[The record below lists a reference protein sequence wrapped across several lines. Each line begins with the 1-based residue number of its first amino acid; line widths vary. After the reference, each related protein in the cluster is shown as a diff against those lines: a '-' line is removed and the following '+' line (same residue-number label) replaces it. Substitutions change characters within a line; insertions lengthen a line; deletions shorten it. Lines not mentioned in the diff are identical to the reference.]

1 MQAKG
6 KFITLEGG
14 EGVGK
19 TTNLAVVKA
28 CLEAAGKRVLLTRE
42 PGGTP
47 IGEKIRTILLDKGNA
62 PLLASAELLLV
73 FAARVQHVEEV
84 IRPAIER
91 GEWVLSDRFTD
102 ASYAYQGG
110 GRGIDSAR
118 IAYLETWL
126 LDNLQP
132 DFTLLLDTSPTIGKH
147 RAGLR
152 AELDRF
158 ESEELAFFER
168 VRQGYLQR
176 AKAMP
181 DRFSV
186 VDAGLPLD
194 QVKYEISEKL
204 TAWLNREDA

>member
-1 MQAKG
+1 MGEPVLQAKG

-181 DRFSV
+181 DR
-186 VDAGLPLD
+186 
-194 QVKYEISEKL
+194 
-204 TAWLNREDA
+204 

>member
-47 IGEKIRTILLDKGNA
+47 IGEKIRSILLDKGNA
-62 PLLASAELLLV
+62 PLLASAELLLI

-132 DFTLLLDTSPTIGKH
+132 DFTLLLDTSPAIGKH

-204 TAWLNREDA
+204 TAWLNRGDA

>member
-132 DFTLLLDTSPTIGKH
+132 DFTLLLDTSPAIGKC

-158 ESEELAFFER
+158 EIEELAFFER

-181 DRFSV
+181 GRFGV
-186 VDAGLPLD
+186 IDAGLPLD

-204 TAWLNREDA
+204 TAWLNREVA

>member
-1 MQAKG
+1 M
-6 KFITLEGG
+6 
-14 EGVGK
+14 
-19 TTNLAVVKA
+19 
-28 CLEAAGKRVLLTRE
+28 
-42 PGGTP
+42 
-47 IGEKIRTILLDKGNA
+47 
-62 PLLASAELLLV
+62 
-73 FAARVQHVEEV
+73 

-132 DFTLLLDTSPTIGKH
+132 DFTLLLDTSPAIGKH

>member
-62 PLLASAELLLV
+62 PLRASAELLLV

-132 DFTLLLDTSPTIGKH
+132 DFTLLLDTSPAIGKH
-147 RAGLR
+147 RAGLG
-152 AELDRF
+152 AELERF

>member
-73 FAARVQHVEEV
+73 FAARVQHVAH
-84 IRPAIER
+84 P
-91 GEWVLSDRFTD
+91 
-102 ASYAYQGG
+102 
-110 GRGIDSAR
+110 
-118 IAYLETWL
+118 
-126 LDNLQP
+126 
-132 DFTLLLDTSPTIGKH
+132 
-147 RAGLR
+147 
-152 AELDRF
+152 
-158 ESEELAFFER
+158 
-168 VRQGYLQR
+168 
-176 AKAMP
+176 
-181 DRFSV
+181 
-186 VDAGLPLD
+186 
-194 QVKYEISEKL
+194 
-204 TAWLNREDA
+204 

>member
-132 DFTLLLDTSPTIGKH
+132 DFTLLLDTSPAIGKH